1 MFREIY
7 KPLIFLQIILVIYL
21 GFLIYKEKKENYVLK
36 RDYRNYLNKINKLE
50 EENKIL
56 EKRIKYL
63 SNPENLKK
71 ELKDKFN
78 LVEPGEKVIILPEN
92 F

>member
-1 MFREIY
+1 MFRDIY

-21 GFLIYKEKKENYVLK
+21 GFLIYKEKKENYVFK
-36 RDYRNYLNKINKLE
+36 RDYRNYLNKIKKLE